1 MDLNEKFTVII
12 LFVVSRTIQ
21 IIMAVQIM
29 ISYDLAVLVSCCIGL
44 ASGNFMFSG
53 LFGDQFIISK
63 VKRQIRL
70 NRLTTEKINKHNA
83 VIKAHC
89 LNGDKNLITNS
100 LEKTM
105 SL

>member
-1 MDLNEKFTVII
+1 
-12 LFVVSRTIQ
+12 
-21 IIMAVQIM
+21 
-29 ISYDLAVLVSCCIGL
+29 
-44 ASGNFMFSG
+44 MFSG

-89 LNGDKNLITNS
+89 MNGDKNLITNS

-105 SL
+105 SLQKIQVELEVIREMSKSE